1 MSSAPQN
8 EVILIALKRVDAVP
22 DKPSDLLLGIADA
35 TGGTGIAGPFVTVK
49 VSYSG
54 GEVEHD
60 FFACWD
66 GSLLKSFPPGVPI
79 RLLHDNKGDAAKGI
93 MDRTL
98 QINLHEAVGSGATY
112 VVIEADGHEAVTA
125 TVEL

>member
-22 DKPSDLLLGIADA
+22 DKPSDLLLGLADA

-60 FFACWD
+60 FFASWN
-66 GSLLKSFPPGVPI
+66 GSLLKSHPPGVPI
-79 RLLHDNKGDAAKGI
+79 LLRHDNKGDTAKRI

-98 QINLHEAVGSGATY
+98 QINLHEAVGSGAAY
-112 VVIEADGHEAVTA
+112 VAIEADGHEAVTA